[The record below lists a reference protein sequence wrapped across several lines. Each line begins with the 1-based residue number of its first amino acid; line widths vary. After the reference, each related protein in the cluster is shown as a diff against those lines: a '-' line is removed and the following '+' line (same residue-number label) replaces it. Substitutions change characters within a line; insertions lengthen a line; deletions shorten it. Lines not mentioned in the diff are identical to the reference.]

1 LIDGKRM
8 KSLDDTLLGKPTET
22 PAHYDP
28 GLLYPISRA
37 EGRVQLALTS
47 EDALPFWG
55 EDLWNAY
62 EVSWLDETGKP
73 EVAMMT
79 FRVPATSPFLVESKS
94 LKLYLNSFNMS
105 PFASREAVAATVEK
119 DLSQAA
125 GMPVAVTFL
134 PPERF
139 VEIQLGALP
148 GKNLDQV
155 APRLVGYMV
164 DASGLVAGAPA
175 CSESWVTQLFRS
187 VCPVTGQPD
196 WGTVRVSYTGPRI
209 DPAGLLGYLISYR
222 QHAGFHENCVERI
235 FIDISERCRPTE
247 LTVAARFTRR
257 GGLDI
262 NPVRATQPAAMD
274 NIRDPRQ

>member
-1 LIDGKRM
+1 M
-8 KSLDDTLLGKPTET
+8 PLGKATDT

-37 EGRVQLALTS
+37 EGRAQLSLIPGET
-47 EDALPFWG
+47 LPFWG

-62 EVSWLDETGKP
+62 EVSWLDESGKP

-94 LKLYLNSFNMS
+94 LKLYLNSFNMTS
-105 PFASREAVAATVEK
+105 FAAREAVTDTVEY
-119 DLSQAA
+119 DLSQAT
-125 GMPVAVTFL
+125 GMPVGVTL
-134 PPERF
+134 RTPERF
-139 VEIQLGALP
+139 GELQRGAP
-148 GKNLDQV
+148 AGKALDQV
-155 APRLVGYMV
+155 APRLVGYTV
-164 DASGLVAGAPA
+164 DASGLSGGASE
-175 CSESWVTQLFRS
+175 CSESWITQLFRS

-196 WGTVRVSYTGPRI
+196 WGTVRVSYTGPCI

-235 FIDISERCRPTE
+235 FVDISDRCRPTQ

-262 NPVRATQPAAMD
+262 NPIRASQPEALD
-274 NIRDPRQ
+274 DIRDPRQ